1 LNVKILNFD
10 EANSLTD
17 IPDVSSL
24 LNLEEFSFKNCKNL
38 ITIHKSV
45 GLLDKLKVL
54 SAYGCINLRRFPPI
68 KLMSL
73 EHLHLSYCLNLKSFP
88 EILGKMENITR
99 LVLTDTPIIE
109 LPCSFQNLTHLKE
122 LELHECGTNISLPSN
137 IFMMPNLV
145 KISASDLEGWIL
157 PKQSEGRQRV
167 ISMVSS
173 NVECLSLVSCKLSND
188 FFSTDL
194 TWFRNVKELIL
205 SDNDFTILPECI
217 KEYHLLRELYLD
229 RCKYLREV
237 RGIPPN
243 LKIFSALWCESL
255 TSNEMLLNQVF
266 LF

>member
-1 LNVKILNFD
+1 
-10 EANSLTD
+10 
-17 IPDVSSL
+17 
-24 LNLEEFSFKNCKNL
+24 
-38 ITIHKSV
+38 
-45 GLLDKLKVL
+45 
-54 SAYGCINLRRFPPI
+54 
-68 KLMSL
+68 
-73 EHLHLSYCLNLKSFP
+73 
-88 EILGKMENITR
+88 
-99 LVLTDTPIIE
+99 
-109 LPCSFQNLTHLKE
+109 
-122 LELHECGTNISLPSN
+122 
-137 IFMMPNLV
+137 MPNLV
-145 KISASDLEGWIL
+145 KISASDLEGWISQ
-157 PKQSEGRQRV
+157 KQSEGRQRV
-167 ISMVSS
+167 VSMVSS